1 MAKNHCAKIISSEN
15 KLYTVPYFLVISRS
29 SAYKICN
36 GRPCKVLRS
45 KVCKN
50 KVVRGTARRVQF
62 GSYSSLLHIAHKQ
75 INTKYRM
82 VSGITIAPTRS
93 QNSRSSSTQQIPEND
108 KKKYFDFRQF
118 SDEASLNAE
127 LKACSRCSDW
137 GDGVKK
143 CERKEKL
150 TGRQIFGRVKA
161 KYCEKISWS

>member
-15 KLYTVPYFLVISRS
+15 KLFTVPYFLVISRS

-50 KVVRGTARRVQF
+50 KVLRGTARRVQF

-108 KKKYFDFRQF
+108 KKKILRFQAVLRRSIFKCRAKSLFQVFR
-118 SDEASLNAE
+118 L
-127 LKACSRCSDW
+127 R
-137 GDGVKK
+137 GRG
-143 CERKEKL
+143 KEM
-150 TGRQIFGRVKA
+150 
-161 KYCEKISWS
+161 